1 MITPV
6 RDNKE
11 LKRFELDAGGLTA
24 FVTYRVADGVLTF
37 LHEEVPPA
45 REGKGVGSALA
56 RGALEL
62 VRASGMKVVPK
73 CPFIAHFIRQHP
85 EFQDMVAK

>member
-1 MITPV
+1 MISPV

-11 LKRFELDAGGLTA
+11 LKRFELDADGLTA

-37 LHEEVPPA
+37 LHEKEPSE

-62 VRASGMKVVPK
+62 ARGYGLKVVPR
-73 CPFIAHFIRQHP
+73 CPFIAYFIRQHP